1 MTLSGEVTIQIVS
14 LAQQTSKNQCQIA
27 SELGIL
33 RCSVQQPLKVFNETG
48 SVEEHEPEN
57 RGRKSKLS
65 DREKS
70 ILVRESKKNP
80 KSSAKEVRKSAG
92 PSYENISVRTVQ
104 RVLVE
109 SVGLAYR
116 PQKVPQLTNHQKRRR
131 YEWSRTHITYSE
143 DDWQEVNE
151 NEYF

>member
-1 MTLSGEVTIQIVS
+1 MSKYSSLLLQNFRMTLSGEVKIQIVS
-14 LAQQTSKNQCQIA
+14 LAQRTSKNQCQIA
-27 SELGIL
+27 SELGIS
-33 RCSVQQPLKVFNETG
+33 RYSVQQTLKIFNETG
-48 SVEEHEPEN
+48 SVEEHEPVN

-70 ILVRESKKNP
+70 IP

-109 SVGLAYR
+109 GG
-116 PQKVPQLTNHQKRRR
+116 
-131 YEWSRTHITYSE
+131 
-143 DDWQEVNE
+143 
-151 NEYF
+151 

>member
-1 MTLSGEVTIQIVS
+1 MTLSGEVKITVVS

-33 RCSVQQPLKVFNETG
+33 RYSVQQTLKVFNETG

-65 DREKS
+65 DREN
-70 ILVRESKKNP
+70 IIPVRESKKNP

-92 PSYENISVRTVQ
+92 PS
-104 RVLVE
+104 
-109 SVGLAYR
+109 
-116 PQKVPQLTNHQKRRR
+116 
-131 YEWSRTHITYSE
+131 
-143 DDWQEVNE
+143 
-151 NEYF
+151 